1 MASNHRDP
9 RSIITPDALEV
20 SSELFGRPLASP
32 RRRAAALGVDGLVIV
47 FITALTNSFALIVGV
62 VAAALFVRAGFKRT
76 PVRGSVFGRAMR
88 FSVGCL
94 GVVIAIITTGAW
106 ALFGPNLGRD
116 GSSTGAAVVQAA
128 RQITGGAVTFALIE
142 ELQDADS
149 LDEARELAEDAIELG
164 RELGV
169 DDDDV
174 RGGLSAIVAE
184 SDEEWADAFEAMLD
198 ELFEDGGVAAPSEA
212 DAAEMD
218 ALSDEDALR
227 ALATLS
233 GEDLSD
239 EDVQRRDALR
249 ARLVP
254 AVAGDSLARLED
266 RIETLEDRRAAAQ
279 TQLSEAEAELQAAEG
294 RGIRSRIL
302 DLLDELGF
310 GFGWAAIYLTVIL
323 SWWNGQTVG
332 KRLFGIRVVR
342 LDGEPITWW
351 VAFERAGGYAAGL
364 FTGLLGFAQVWWDS
378 NRQAIHDR
386 IVGTVV
392 VREGA
397 EKVLNWEE
405 AL

>member
-20 SSELFGRPLASP
+20 SSDLFGRPLASP

-116 GSSTGAAVVQAA
+116 GSDTGAAVVQAA
-128 RQITGGAVTFALIE
+128 RQITGGAATFALIE
-142 ELQDADS
+142 ELQNAES
-149 LDEARELAEDAIELG
+149 LDEARQVAGEAIELG
-164 RELGV
+164 RVMGV

-174 RGGLSAIVAE
+174 RDGLLAIVSE
-184 SDEEWADAFEAMLD
+184 GDEEWADDFEAMLAG
-198 ELFEDGGVAAPSEA
+198 LFGDDAGEEEAPIDVTEVTA
-212 DAAEMD
+212 M
-218 ALSDEDALR
+218 SDEEALR
-227 ALATLS
+227 ALAALT

-239 EDVQRRDALR
+239 SEVRRRDALR
-249 ARLVP
+249 ARLLP

-279 TQLSEAEAELQAAEG
+279 TRLTQAEADLQAAES
-294 RGIRSRIL
+294 RGIRARVL

-397 EKVLNWEE
+397 DKVLNWEE